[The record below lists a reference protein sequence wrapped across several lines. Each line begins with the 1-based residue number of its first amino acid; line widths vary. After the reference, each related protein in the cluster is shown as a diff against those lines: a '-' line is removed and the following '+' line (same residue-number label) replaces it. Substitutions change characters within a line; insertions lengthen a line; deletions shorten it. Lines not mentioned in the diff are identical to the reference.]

1 MTYQQINESDGLVL
15 IRMEVTDTLQIWV
28 EESRSSGDAPNTS
41 APRLFHIAFPGEIM
55 AMSNTNASY
64 TRAGDSG
71 TYTGTLFRLY
81 EASPYLDYVRA
92 ETYAASTMENP
103 LQHFR
108 IITEENIIDVITIT
122 PPQIEKI
129 SL

>member
-1 MTYQQINESDGLVL
+1 MDDQQINEADNLVL

-28 EESRSSGDAPNTS
+28 EESRAGDAPKNS

-55 AMSNTNASY
+55 AMSNLNASY
-64 TRAGDSG
+64 TRSDCSG
-71 TYTGTLFRLY
+71 TYTGKCLRTY
-81 EASPYLDYVRA
+81 DASPFLDYVRT
-92 ETYAASTMENP
+92 ETYEASTMTSP
-103 LQHFR
+103 LHHFS

>member
-1 MTYQQINESDGLVL
+1 MNDQQINKADSLVL

-28 EESRSSGDAPNTS
+28 EESRACNHRSNSTPE
-41 APRLFHIAFPGEIM
+41 LFHIAFPGEIM
-55 AMSNTNASY
+55 AMSNLNASY

-71 TYTGTLFRLY
+71 TYTGKCVRTY
-81 EASPYLDYVRA
+81 DASPFLDYVRT
-92 ETYAASTMENP
+92 ETYAASTMTHP
-103 LQHFR
+103 LHHFR
-108 IITEENIIDVITIT
+108 IVTEENIIDVITIT